1 MVQLLWK
8 HVLQIL
14 TKLNRHLPYDPEIL
28 FTDIFPR
35 EGEMNVYINVCLYKA
50 LYKNVCSH
58 FTHNIQ
64 RLETIQMCTTGKG
77 VFRNCGP
84 FKEGNTNSSAI
95 RQMSY

>member
-50 LYKNVCSH
+50 LYKNVAILLIIAKDWKQSKCAPQGREFS
-58 FTHNIQ
+58 
-64 RLETIQMCTTGKG
+64 ETVVHSKRGIPTPQQSDK
-77 VFRNCGP
+77 
-84 FKEGNTNSSAI
+84 
-95 RQMSY
+95 